1 MRSPIV
7 FLCTVWIMNWRLW
20 SRARLGV
27 VIEGLMTGRRR
38 EDCMGVVWM
47 QQIAVECIHVGGTE
61 DGFLVAMAETH
72 LKWESA
78 VAQVGLVSVQHIPA
92 VDVEHVCLVAYNE
105 IHWEEEDSAAD
116 GSGNL

>member
-1 MRSPIV
+1 MDHELEVVVQGQVGRGDRGADDV
-7 FLCTVWIMNWRLW
+7 KEEGRL
-20 SRARLGV
+20 
-27 VIEGLMTGRRR
+27 
-38 EDCMGVVWM
+38 GVVWM

-78 VAQVGLVSVQHIPA
+78 VAHVELVSVQHIPA
-92 VDVEHVCLVAYNE
+92 VDVEHVRHVAYNE
-105 IHWEEEDSAAD
+105 TYWEEEDSASD